1 MVKYKQIDKYR
12 LETLYRENLPL
23 TEIGSVFSVSPG
35 TVSRAI
41 DFYKILKRKPLRAG
55 DDAIEILRTLEMAAF
70 YQNGMT
76 LEEVG
81 KKFGLTR
88 QGVRHRFKQA
98 GIARRSKPKYIN
110 IDEDQL
116 EKFYLEDKLPI
127 DKIASFFNVSKTVI
141 HHGLEFYKIP
151 KRGRINNG
159 GYRVDSLRKL
169 KIGEKKEIE
178 IRSRIYSGIYST
190 AKRIGITVSVRS
202 QGGKFEITRLA

>member
-1 MVKYKQIDKYR
+1 MVKYKQIDKDQ

-23 TEIGSVFSVSPG
+23 TDIGAVFSVGPK

-41 DFYKILKRKPLRAG
+41 DFYEIPRRKPLRAG
-55 DDAIEILRTLEMAAF
+55 GNAVEISRTLEMA
-70 YQNGMT
+70 T
-76 LEEVG
+76 LYRSGLSLAAVG
-81 KKFGLTR
+81 EKFGLTR
-88 QGVRHRFKQA
+88 QGVRHRFTQA

-151 KRGRINNG
+151 KRSRINNG

-190 AKRIGITVSVRS
+190 AKRLGIKVSVRS
-202 QGGKFEITRLA
+202 RGGKIEITRVG